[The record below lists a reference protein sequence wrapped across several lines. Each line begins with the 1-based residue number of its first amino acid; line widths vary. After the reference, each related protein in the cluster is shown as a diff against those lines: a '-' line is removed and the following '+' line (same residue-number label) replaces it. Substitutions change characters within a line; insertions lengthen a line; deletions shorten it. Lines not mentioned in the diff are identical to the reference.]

1 MNASASPLKNAEQ
14 PTRSVSVITRT
25 AKFSEGGAASVKPVQ
40 LVLPVVKVVPGQEQV
55 RQAVFPVVSVY
66 WPLGQPVQG
75 MSCLSEYVPAAQG
88 AQLKPSPELPGKQV
102 GLLDGTVV
110 G

>member
-1 MNASASPLKNAEQ
+1 M
-14 PTRSVSVITRT
+14 
-25 AKFSEGGAASVKPVQ
+25 KPVQ